1 MLFMAIS
8 INNNASL
15 FTARFLNNSQNNLQT
30 AQERLSSGKRINRA
44 ADDAAGL
51 AIAARLTTQ
60 LLGSQQSYRNAYDG
74 ISFTQTAGASI
85 SELQNI
91 TQRIRELSVQSA
103 NGTLG
108 DTERQF
114 LQQEVSGLQ
123 EEAQSI
129 ITSAEFSGN
138 QFLATDGSIDIQ
150 TGENSSSTISIQTTD
165 LLAKLS
171 NDGFFSVDIST
182 ANGVQTA
189 LGALDASTDSL
200 VQQRADFGAA
210 ANRLESAG
218 RSLEVEAESLAASR
232 SRIEDADY
240 AAEMASRTSS
250 LILQNAGLASQA
262 QGYVSSR
269 LATMLLK

>member
-74 ISFTQTAGASI
+74 VSFTQTAEASI

-108 DTERQF
+108 DKERQF

-150 TGENSSSTISIQTTD
+150 AGENSSSTISIQTTD

>member
-1 MLFMAIS
+1 MLYMAIS

-51 AIAARLTTQ
+51 AIAARLATQ
-60 LLGSQQSYRNAYDG
+60 LLGTEQAYRNTNNG
-74 ISFTQTAGASI
+74 VSFTQTAEASI
-85 SELQNI
+85 SELQSI
-91 TQRIRELSVQSA
+91 TQRIGELAVQSA
-103 NGTLG
+103 NGALG
-108 DTERQF
+108 DTDRQF

-123 EEAQSI
+123 QEAQSI
-129 ITSAEFSGN
+129 INSAEFSGN
-138 QFLATDGSIDIQ
+138 RFLAEDGSIDIQ
-150 TGENSSSTISIQTTD
+150 VGADNSSTISIQTTD
-165 LLAKLS
+165 LLARLTS
-171 NDGFFSVDIST
+171 NGFFSVDIST
-182 ANGVQTA
+182 ANGAQTA
-189 LGALDASTDSL
+189 LGALNASTDAL

-210 ANRLESAG
+210 ANRLESTG

-240 AAEMASRTSS
+240 AAEIASRTSS
-250 LILQNAGLASQA
+250 LMLQNAGLAVQA

-269 LATMLLK
+269 LASTLLK

>member
-1 MLFMAIS
+1 MLYMAIS

-51 AIAARLTTQ
+51 AIAARLATQ
-60 LLGSQQSYRNAYDG
+60 LLGTEQAYRNTNNG
-74 ISFTQTAGASI
+74 VSFTQTAEASI
-85 SELQNI
+85 SELQSI
-91 TQRIRELSVQSA
+91 TQRIGELAVQSA
-103 NGTLG
+103 NGALG
-108 DTERQF
+108 DTDRQF

-123 EEAQSI
+123 QEAQSI
-129 ITSAEFSGN
+129 INSAEFSGN
-138 QFLATDGSIDIQ
+138 RFLAEDGSIDIQ
-150 TGENSSSTISIQTTD
+150 VGADSSSTISIQTTD
-165 LLAKLS
+165 LLARLTS
-171 NDGFFSVDIST
+171 NGFFSVDIST
-182 ANGVQTA
+182 ANGAQTA
-189 LGALDASTDSL
+189 LGALNASTDAL

-210 ANRLESAG
+210 ANRLESTG

-240 AAEMASRTSS
+240 AAEIASRTSS
-250 LILQNAGLASQA
+250 LMLQNAGLAVQA

-269 LATMLLK
+269 LASTLLK

>member
-60 LLGSQQSYRNAYDG
+60 LLGSQQSYRNTYDG
-74 ISFTQTAGASI
+74 VSFTQTAEASI

-150 TGENSSSTISIQTTD
+150 AGENSSSTISIQTTD